1 MPTDRFEV
9 SLILPVLGAALG
21 LGSLIALLT
30 CLSVAYAAQGISQAF
45 GVPEYVTQ
53 ACWAV
58 ASLSALGI
66 VLGLALLLA
75 WAVLAAAELLRS
87 VRKVVYGGVTA

>member
-9 SLILPVLGAALG
+9 PLAPPALGAALG
-21 LGSLIALLT
+21 LGSLTALLT
-30 CLSVAYAAQGISQAF
+30 CLSVAYAARGIPQAF
-45 GVPEYVTQ
+45 GVPEYVAQ
-53 ACWAV
+53 ACWAI

-75 WAVLAAAELLRS
+75 WAALAAAEPLRS
-87 VRKVVYGGVTA
+87 VGKVVHGGVTA